1 MLSKLTVLACARH
14 LVSCALLALTLAA
27 SPAAGAD
34 DELLRALPAYATA
47 FDTGRDP
54 QADLVAARAGA
65 AAAGHRVLVMVGGD
79 WCVWCFL
86 LDRHLKMD
94 PEAAR
99 LFYGGFEVLRV
110 YYGDDN
116 TNQDFLAR
124 FPEFHLFPHFFVV
137 DSAGSVLASIDA
149 DVIIGDAR
157 YDTALIRE
165 LVHQWGPASR

>member
-1 MLSKLTVLACARH
+1 MVTFLACARC
-14 LVSCALLALTLAA
+14 LVLCALLALTLVVP
-27 SPAAGAD
+27 PAVGAD
-34 DELLRALPAYATA
+34 DALLQGLPAYTTI
-47 FDTGRDP
+47 FDASRDP
-54 QADLVAARAGA
+54 QADLEAARAGA
-65 AAAGHRVLVMVGGD
+65 AAAGRQVLVMVGGD

-137 DSAGSVLASIDA
+137 DSAGGVLASIDA

-157 YDTALIRE
+157 YDTALIRA
-165 LVHQWGPASR
+165 LVNQWGPASR

>member
-1 MLSKLTVLACARH
+1 MVTFLACARRIA
-14 LVSCALLALTLAA
+14 CCLLLGLTLTTPLAA
-27 SPAAGAD
+27 SAD
-34 DELLRALPAYATA
+34 DALLQGLPAYATV
-47 FDTGRDP
+47 FDAGRDP
-54 QADLVAARAGA
+54 QADLEAARAGA
-65 AAAGHRVLVMVGGD
+65 ASAGRRVLVMVGGD

-99 LFYGGFEVLRV
+99 LLYGGFEVLRV

-124 FPEFHLFPHFFVV
+124 LPEFHLFPHFFIL
-137 DSAGSVLASIDA
+137 DSAGRVLASIDA

-157 YDTALIRE
+157 YDTALMRK
-165 LVHQWGPASR
+165 LVNQWGPALR

>member
-1 MLSKLTVLACARH
+1 MVIFPAYTRCLVCCVLF
-14 LVSCALLALTLAA
+14 ALTLAA
-27 SPAAGAD
+27 PSAADTD
-34 DELLRALPAYATA
+34 DALLQRLPAYATI
-47 FDTGRDP
+47 FDAGRDP
-54 QADLVAARAGA
+54 QADLDAARTAA
-65 AAAGHRVLVMVGGD
+65 AAAGRRVLVMVGGD

-137 DSAGSVLASIDA
+137 DSAGGVLASIDA

-157 YDTALIRE
+157 YDTALIRA
-165 LVHQWGPASR
+165 LVNQWGPASR